1 MKRRVDKLRREKQVL
16 EQKLKLLTEKKEA
29 IGENL
34 FIIIYAFM

>member
-34 FIIIYAFM
+34 FIIIYAFI